1 MLPNVFVLMRILICR
16 NNPEKLHIS
25 FYNWHFFPLLTFK
38 FIDLEAFVTNFLMEA
53 KITLWE
59 TREFSCGKIFTENP
73 ATLEKDGRTTE
84 LIYSKLFSRKKGQRL
99 EAFFKKS
106 RDLKTQFVKLLL
118 TSCAPK
124 IRH

>member
-1 MLPNVFVLMRILICR
+1 MRILICR

-59 TREFSCGKIFTENP
+59 TREFSCGKIFTENL
-73 ATLEKDGRTTE
+73 ATLKKDGRRNLLKTVFM
-84 LIYSKLFSRKKGQRL
+84 KNRGKGKK
-99 EAFFKKS
+99 FFFFFEKKS
-106 RDLKTQFVKLLL
+106 SQFDFSHKVN
-118 TSCAPK
+118 TVYSSVNGPK
-124 IRH
+124 